1 MSTAETTVT
10 LGPLR
15 AEDRKR
21 VRAMVE
27 STHVFRA
34 DEIAVALEVFDEHIA
49 GPGADYHAAGA
60 FDHDELVGFTLYGP
74 TPCTTATWDLYWIVV
89 DPAAHR
95 LGIGRALMDHAERNI
110 RMGGGQLV
118 VVETSSRDDYGPTR
132 AFYESIGY
140 TWAARIAQY
149 YGPQDDLIVYT
160 RHLDPPAEEMAHY
173 G

>member
-15 AEDRKR
+15 AEDRER

-27 STHVFRA
+27 ATRVFRS
-34 DEIAVALEVFDEHIA
+34 DEITVALEVFDDHITR
-49 GPGADYHAAGA
+49 PGTDYHAIGA
-60 FDHDELVGFTLYGP
+60 FDDDGLVGFTLYGP
-74 TPCTTATWDLYWIVV
+74 TPCTAATWDLYWIVV
-89 DPAAHR
+89 APAAHR
-95 LGIGRALMDHAERNI
+95 HGVGRKLMDHTERNI
-110 RMGGGQLV
+110 RMRKGLLI

-132 AFYESIGY
+132 GFYDSIGY
-140 TWAARIAQY
+140 TRAAHIVQY

-160 RHLDPPAEEMAHY
+160 KHLDPPAKEMAHH